1 MLLYVI
7 LFFIILGLFLTS
19 LVRSRNRAGRS
30 EEDKGK

>member
-7 LFFIILGLFLTS
+7 LFFIILGLFLAS
-19 LVRSRNRAGRS
+19 LVRSRSETRS